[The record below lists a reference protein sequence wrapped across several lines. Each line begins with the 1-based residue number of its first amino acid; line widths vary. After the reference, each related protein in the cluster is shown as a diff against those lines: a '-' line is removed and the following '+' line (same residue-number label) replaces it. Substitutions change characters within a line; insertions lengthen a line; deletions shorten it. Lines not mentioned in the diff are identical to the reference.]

1 MKIPCELVVWYV
13 LPTIRR
19 EVAKELVKTHGMSQA
34 QVAKKFGVTDAAIS
48 QYLKKKRG
56 ENQLIEES
64 SQYEMFLEEIKL
76 AAERIADNSSEFVNE
91 MCRICTVVKSTGL
104 LAKIYEVQMGCKPP
118 ICACD
123 KSITIRDQ

>member
-1 MKIPCELVVWYV
+1 M
-13 LPTIRR
+13 T
-19 EVAKELVKTHGMSQA
+19 
-34 QVAKKFGVTDAAIS
+34 S

-64 SQYEMFLEEIKL
+64 SQYELFLEEIKL

-118 ICACD
+118 VCACD

>member
-64 SQYEMFLEEIKL
+64 SQYELFLEEIKL

-118 ICACD
+118 VCSCD

>member
-64 SQYEMFLEEIKL
+64 SQYELFLEEIKL

-118 ICACD
+118 VCACD
-123 KSITIRDQ
+123 